1 MRITYLFILLNIFTF
16 SGCKEQDQNLHLT
29 KIEGKQITITDSIKA
44 NKEIDAYIKP
54 FRDRIENDLDSVLS
68 YSVDTYSKKDGE
80 YNTAIG
86 NFMADAVYSESNP
99 IFKSR
104 TGKDIDMVLLNH
116 GGIRSIL
123 PKGNVSKRTAF
134 GLMPFENS
142 IVVVA
147 LKGTQMN
154 SMMQYLA
161 KGKRAHP
168 VSGLKLKIDKDSHV
182 IDAKINGKTI
192 EKDKTYYV
200 ATNDYL
206 YNGGDNMS
214 FFKTNDSLYVLDY
227 KIRNALIDKFIKL
240 DTVKPVVDN
249 RFTQIK

>member
-1 MRITYLFILLNIFTF
+1 MRITYLFILLNIFVF
-16 SGCKEQDQNLHLT
+16 SGCKDQKLHLT
-29 KIEGKQITITDSIKA
+29 KIEGKQITITDSLGG
-44 NKEIDAYIKP
+44 NSEIEAYIKP
-54 FRDRIENDLDSVLS
+54 FKDRIEKDLDSVLA
-68 YSVDTYSKKDGE
+68 YAADTYTKNDGE

-99 IFKSR
+99 IFKNR
-104 TGKDIDMVLLNH
+104 TGKEIDMVLLNH

-123 PKGNVSKRTAF
+123 SKGHVSKRTAF

-147 LKGTQMN
+147 LKGEQVDSIMH
-154 SMMQYLA
+154 YLSR
-161 KGKRAHP
+161 GKRAHP
-168 VSGLKLKIDKDSHV
+168 VSGIKLKLDKNDN
-182 IDAKINGKTI
+182 IIEAKVNGKNI

-240 DTVKPVVDN
+240 DTINPSIDD

>member
-1 MRITYLFILLNIFTF
+1 MRITFLFILLNIFVFTA
-16 SGCKEQDQNLHLT
+16 CKEQHLQLT
-29 KIEGKQITITDSIKA
+29 KIEGKEISITDSIDT
-44 NKEIDAYIKP
+44 NSEIEAYIKP
-54 FRDRIENDLDSVLS
+54 FRDRIERDLDSVLA

-80 YNTAIG
+80 LNTAIG

-99 IFKSR
+99 VFKSR
-104 TGKDIDMVLLNH
+104 TGKDIDMVLLNQ

-123 PKGNVSKRTAF
+123 SKGNVTKRSAF

-147 LKGTQMN
+147 LKGTQIDRLVD
-154 SMMQYLA
+154 YLTKA
-161 KGKRAHP
+161 KKAHP
-168 VSGLKLKIDKDSHV
+168 ISGLKLKLDKNDKV
-182 IDAKINGKTI
+182 VEAKIKGENI

-240 DTVKPVVDN
+240 DTVNPVIDD